1 MDGLVLIACTV
12 LFLLLVVIPVMS
24 ILAYRRSNA
33 ARDELMLSYLR
44 FQFRN
49 RSQRLN
55 PNRFLSNRLR

>member
-1 MDGLVLIACTV
+1 
-12 LFLLLVVIPVMS
+12 
-24 ILAYRRSNA
+24 
-33 ARDELMLSYLR
+33 MLSYLR